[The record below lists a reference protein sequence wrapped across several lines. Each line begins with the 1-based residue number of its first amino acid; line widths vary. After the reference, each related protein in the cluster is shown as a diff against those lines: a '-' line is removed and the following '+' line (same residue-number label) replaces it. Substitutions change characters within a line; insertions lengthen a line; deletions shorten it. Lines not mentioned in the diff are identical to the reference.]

1 VNSTP
6 GKTSRILIVSLVLNV
21 FLVGTVT
28 GGAYR
33 WAASRSASTV
43 TETPQPQGLRAAAA
57 DLSDDRQRQ
66 LRESLLRTRQA
77 NRPLILGARSGRLD
91 VLHALQAQPFDPA
104 ALDAALA
111 RTRTADVALRAQLE
125 QAVVQFAS
133 DLSFD
138 ERAKLIDGMEKRG
151 LLRRVEPGRK

>member
-1 VNSTP
+1 MNSNP
-6 GKTSRILIVSLVLNV
+6 GRTSRLLIASLVLNV
-21 FLVGTVT
+21 FLVGTVA

-33 WAASRSASTV
+33 WVSTRSAPTV
-43 TETPQPQGLRAAAA
+43 NETSQPQGLRAAAA

-66 LRESLLRTRQA
+66 LREALQRTRQE
-77 NRPLILGARSGRLD
+77 NRPLILEARSGRID

-125 QAVVQFAS
+125 HSVVQFAS

-138 ERAKLIDGMEKRG
+138 ERAKLIDGMERRG
-151 LLRRVEPGRK
+151 LLRHIEAGKK